1 MQKNDMTD
9 FDLRMKSMLE
19 DAREEVPAGVWDAV
33 EARIATPKRV
43 ILTWRRAAAG
53 FAAAAAIAAA
63 FLIPSHNGSVNNV
76 GTITADSRIENISV
90 DNDNIPDISEQIQEG
105 NLLFADVPSGS
116 IKKKP
121 VAESTMPSEVSAP
134 QTFDTAAADEYD
146 AVPGETQPALD
157 KSENHVKNEPE
168 SWSDPFEGLED
179 EPAARTTA
187 ERFSFS
193 LQGNL
198 ADNDKTSNPN
208 SINRAPGSGAIVKT
222 GVVDK
227 SQSTYGV
234 PVSFGIGARY
244 SLNDRFALGTG
255 INYSLLSRSFTGQ
268 YNEVDGAGMVTK
280 SINTEIY
287 NEIHYIGIPLN
298 LYYDVIQ
305 SGNIDFYVYGGG
317 SVEKGLANNY
327 RIKCEPESFWYKESV
342 PGLQWSVAA
351 GLGLEFNLYRQL
363 SLYLDPS
370 VRYYFDCNQPTSV
383 RTSRPYMFNF
393 DIGLRFDLGR

>member
-1 MQKNDMTD
+1 MQKNEMTD
-9 FDLRMKSMLE
+9 FDLRMKAMLE
-19 DAREEVPAGVWDAV
+19 DAREEVPAGVWEAV
-33 EARIATPKRV
+33 EARVAAPKRV

-63 FLIPSHNGSVNNV
+63 FLVPSHLGDVKV
-76 GTITADSRIENISV
+76 GTVTADSKAGKVIEN
-90 DNDNIPDISEQIQEG
+90 NDIPDISEQIQESG
-105 NLLFADVPSGS
+105 LLFADIPSAS
-116 IKKKP
+116 MRKTSASA
-121 VAESTMPSEVSAP
+121 VSVPSEVSAP
-134 QTFDTAAADEYD
+134 ESLENVAESEE
-146 AVPGETQPALD
+146 AVTTEQQPETRQAE
-157 KSENHVKNEPE
+157 KKAGNET
-168 SWSDPFEGLED
+168 WYDPFEGLED
-179 EPAARTTA
+179 EPARMTAA

-198 ADNDKTSNPN
+198 ADNDKTNNPN
-208 SINRAPGSGAIVKT
+208 SINRAPGSNAIVHT
-222 GVVDK
+222 GVIDK

-234 PVSFGIGARY
+234 PVSFGIGAKYR
-244 SLNDRFALGTG
+244 LNDKFALGTG

-268 YNEVDGAGMVTK
+268 YNEVDGMGIVTK

-298 LYYDVIQ
+298 LYYDVVQ

-317 SVEKGLANNY
+317 SVEKGLGNNY
-327 RIKCEPESFWYKESV
+327 RIKCEPASFWYKESV

-351 GLGLEFNLYRQL
+351 GLGLEFGLYRHL

-370 VRYYFDCNQPTSV
+370 VRYYFDCGQPTSV

>member
-1 MQKNDMTD
+1 MQKNEMTD
-9 FDLRMKSMLE
+9 FDLRMKAMLE

-33 EARIATPKRV
+33 EARIAAPKRV

-63 FLIPSHNGSVNNV
+63 FLVPSHLDSVKT
-76 GTITADSRIENISV
+76 GTITADNKTEDMVIA
-90 DNDNIPDISEQIQEG
+90 NDGIADIGEQIQEG
-105 NLLFADVPSGS
+105 SLLFADIPAAVG
-116 IKKKP
+116 KKA
-121 VAESTMPSEVSAP
+121 VSAGAAIPSEVSAP
-134 QTFDTAAADEYD
+134 EVLETAAENVDET
-146 AVPGETQPALD
+146 PSESKPAQKQD
-157 KSENHVKNEPE
+157 GKKSGNDTWE
-168 SWSDPFEGLED
+168 DPFEGLED
-179 EPAARTTA
+179 EPVSMSTA

-193 LQGNL
+193 VQGNL
-198 ADNDKTSNPN
+198 ADNDKTNNPN
-208 SINRAPGSGAIVKT
+208 SINRAPGSNAIVKT
-222 GVVDK
+222 GVTDK

-234 PVSFGIGARY
+234 PVSFGIGAKYR
-244 SLNDRFALGTG
+244 LNDRIALGTG
-255 INYSLLSRSFTGQ
+255 LNYSLLSRSFTGQ
-268 YNEVDGAGMVTK
+268 YNEVDGMGLVTK

-298 LYYDVIQ
+298 LYYDVLQ

-327 RIKCEPESFWYKESV
+327 HIKCEPASFWYKERV

-351 GLGLEFNLYRQL
+351 GLGLEFNLYKHL

-370 VRYYFDCNQPTSV
+370 VRYYFDCGQPTSV

>member
-9 FDLRMKSMLE
+9 FDLRMRAMLE

-33 EARIATPKRV
+33 EARIDAPKRV

-53 FAAAAAIAAA
+53 FATAAAIAAA
-63 FLIPSHNGSVNNV
+63 FLVPSHLDSVKTDTV
-76 GTITADSRIENISV
+76 TADSSTGKIIER
-90 DNDNIPDISEQIQEG
+90 NDIPDIAEQIQESG
-105 NLLFADVPSGS
+105 ILFADIPSVSRKKAASGAVPSE
-116 IKKKP
+116 I
-121 VAESTMPSEVSAP
+121 SAP
-134 QTFDTAAADEYD
+134 ETLETAGSDPEYSN
-146 AVPGETQPALD
+146 A
-157 KSENHVKNEPE
+157 EPE
-168 SWSDPFEGLED
+168 IPAGRNERKDDAETWFDPFEGLED
-179 EPAARTTA
+179 EPAGMTTA

-198 ADNDKTSNPN
+198 ADNDKTNNPN
-208 SINRAPGSGAIVKT
+208 SINRAPGSNTIVKT
-222 GVVDK
+222 GVIDK

-244 SLNDRFALGTG
+244 RLNDRFALGTG
-255 INYSLLSRSFTGQ
+255 LNYSLLSRSFTGQ
-268 YNEVDGAGMVTK
+268 YNEVDGMGLVVK

-287 NEIHYIGIPLN
+287 NEIHYIGVPLN
-298 LYYDVIQ
+298 LYYDVIK
-305 SGNIDFYVYGGG
+305 SGNIDFYIYGGG

-327 RIKCEPESFWYKESV
+327 RIKCEPASFWYKESV

-351 GLGLEFNLYRQL
+351 GLGLEFGLYRHL

-393 DIGLRFDLGR
+393 DIGFRFDLGR